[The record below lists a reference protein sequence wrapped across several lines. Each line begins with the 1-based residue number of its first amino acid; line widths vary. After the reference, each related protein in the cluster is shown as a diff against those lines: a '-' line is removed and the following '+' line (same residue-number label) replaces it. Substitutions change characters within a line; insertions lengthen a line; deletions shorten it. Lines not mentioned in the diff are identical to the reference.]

1 MPSERLRL
9 ERSGFSAATAY
20 DFDRSVA
27 MLGRVIDNKLKET
40 VKRHVSKPP
49 DPPKGMVV
57 EHVPKYT
64 LRQLLYDVQ
73 DDGED
78 ERWREDDTPA
88 PDALQHLPTSF
99 L

>member
-9 ERSGFSAATAY
+9 ESSGFSAATAY

-27 MLGRVIDNKLKET
+27 MLGRVIDAKLKET
-40 VKRHVSKPP
+40 VPVQVPSLRQPE
-49 DPPKGMVV
+49 KGKQWG
-57 EHVPKYT
+57 EEPKYT